1 MRAGGGPPDAAT
13 RMIRCERATVERSGR
28 VVVESLSLAVG
39 HGQATALIGRTGSGK
54 SSLLAAVATALP
66 LHAGEILVAGR
77 SVRGEP
83 AAVRRAIGYVPDR
96 MPAWPGLRAGEFLEA
111 FAAAAGLHG
120 ERLAAVVRRGLER
133 AGLATAGRTPV
144 DALAAGH
151 RKRLLLARALAHEP
165 DVLLL
170 DDPFGGLDPHER
182 TDVTRLIGD
191 THLMGRT
198 VLAAIDDADVPA
210 CFTHLA
216 VLAEGRLVASGP
228 ATPEGIAAGRS
239 WRCAMVCRGT
249 AAAAARAVAGLVGE
263 TSVEDDDRLTF
274 AVDPRRTSL
283 GAVVAAAAQ
292 AGIAVESAGFD
303 PPWPAQLIA

>member
-1 MRAGGGPPDAAT
+1 MNLPPDAAT

-39 HGQATALIGRTGSGK
+39 HGQAAALIGRTGAGK

-66 LHAGEILVAGR
+66 LHAGEILVDDR

-96 MPAWPGLRAGEFLEA
+96 MPAWPGLRVGEFLEA
-111 FAAAAGLHG
+111 FAAAAGLRG
-120 ERLAAVVRRGLER
+120 ERLAGSVRRGLDL
-133 AGLATAGRTPV
+133 AGLAAVARTPL
-144 DALAAGH
+144 DALAAGQ
-151 RKRLLLARALAHEP
+151 RKRLLVAGALVHEP

-170 DDPFGGLDPHER
+170 DDPFGGLDPFER
-182 TDVTRLIGD
+182 LDMARLIGD

-210 CFTHLA
+210 CFTHLI
-216 VLAEGRLVASGP
+216 VLADGRLVASGP
-228 ATPEGIAAGRS
+228 ATPDGIAAGRT
-239 WRCAMVCRGT
+239 WRCALVCRG
-249 AAAAARAVAGLVGE
+249 AAEAAARAVAGHVGE
-263 TSVEDDDRLTF
+263 IRVEDGDRLTF
-274 AVDPRRTSL
+274 TVDSGRTSL
-283 GAVVAAAAQ
+283 GAVVATVAQ
-292 AGIAVESAGFD
+292 AGITVESAGFD